1 MPRFLRAQCSLIPV
15 LALKTLYNILSHTG
29 RMKSWYFSLHTAE
42 AKQRCSGP
50 KKNSLP
56 IRVLKI
62 GGKKSIFSNT
72 EKSCDATVVA

>member
-1 MPRFLRAQCSLIPV
+1 
-15 LALKTLYNILSHTG
+15 
-29 RMKSWYFSLHTAE
+29 MKSWYFSLHTAE

-62 GGKKSIFSNT
+62 GGKKSRFSNT